1 MKKLRKHKKRFKACG
16 TEPTLIRP
24 PYGAKNDTVKS
35 AFYSYGLSMIL
46 WDGDTEDWRYSKVTN
61 GAQIVCDNIIRDAK
75 SKTGDGNIVLIHDIH
90 ENSVAGLEMAL
101 DQLSK
106 EGYQFVTVSDLLKYK
121 GHSEYK

>member
-1 MKKLRKHKKRFKACG
+1 M
-16 TEPTLIRP
+16 
-24 PYGAKNDTVKS
+24 
-35 AFYSYGLSMIL
+35 
-46 WDGDTEDWRYSKVTN
+46 RYSKVTN

-75 SKTGDGNIVLIHDIH
+75 SNIVLIHDIH

>member
-1 MKKLRKHKKRFKACG
+1 M
-16 TEPTLIRP
+16 EIRCDLS
-24 PYGAKNDTVKS
+24 G
-35 AFYSYGLSMIL
+35 YSFRSDCRIPI
-46 WDGDTEDWRYSKVTN
+46 RYSKVTN
-61 GAQIVCDNIIRDAK
+61 GTQIVCDNIIRDAK
-75 SKTGDGNIVLIHDIH
+75 AKTGDGNIVLIHDIH